1 MKRLV
6 IILVLVLLL
15 AGSGAGAWW
24 FMNQE
29 PEEAQAESEEVE
41 LAPSSQF
48 VKIDPITLPMIRQN
62 QVTRFVTFVITL
74 EMPVADGALQVSL
87 VKRQLMDALFTELHS
102 LLAMKLVTKQGLDS
116 PLVKQ
121 RIMTVSRRV
130 LGKDKVTAVL
140 IQGVTQQRPKG

>member
-15 AGSGAGAWW
+15 AGGGAGAWW

-29 PEEAQAESEEVE
+29 PEEAEAEPEIEP
-41 LAPSSQF
+41 APSSQF

-74 EMPVADGALQVSL
+74 EMPIADGALQVSL

-102 LLAMKLVTKQGLDS
+102 LLAMQMVLKQGLDS

-121 RIMTVSRRV
+121 RIMKVSQRI

-140 IQGVTQQRPKG
+140 IQGVSQQRPKG

>member
-15 AGSGAGAWW
+15 AGGGAGAWW
-24 FMNQE
+24 FMNRE
-29 PEEAQAESEEVE
+29 PEEAGAEPEVE
-41 LAPSSQF
+41 PAPSSQF

-102 LLAMKLVTKQGLDS
+102 LLAMKLVHKQGLDS

-121 RIMTVSRRV
+121 RIMTVSQRV

-140 IQGVTQQRPKG
+140 IQGVSQQRPKG